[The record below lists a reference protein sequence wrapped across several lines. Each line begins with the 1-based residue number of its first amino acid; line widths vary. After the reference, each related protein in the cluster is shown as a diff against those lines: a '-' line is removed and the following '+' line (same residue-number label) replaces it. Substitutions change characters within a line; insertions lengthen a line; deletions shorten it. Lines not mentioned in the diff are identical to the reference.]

1 MNISLKIQNVNIF
14 LSELD
19 KLIKTKILLKKV
31 IMQQIVKFTVHEKEK
46 LVTFAIP
53 RQITK
58 NKIDIRLE
66 SNLNVNV
73 KIGARNKATIF
84 IHQQQQQQQ
93 NSIILINNNEPEN
106 EQIIVFKLKKTS
118 WIDQFKN
125 AINVNQGDSIE
136 NATCTDHIL
145 HSIAF
150 YWKCLFSI
158 LIPPSL
164 ILKGWPC
171 FIISLIMTCL
181 LANLIVNLIQVF
193 DCITNLSSSFLPQ
206 K

>member
-1 MNISLKIQNVNIF
+1 MN
-14 LSELD
+14 
-19 KLIKTKILLKKV
+19 
-31 IMQQIVKFTVHEKEK
+31 
-46 LVTFAIP
+46 
-53 RQITK
+53 
-58 NKIDIRLE
+58 
-66 SNLNVNV
+66 
-73 KIGARNKATIF
+73 
-84 IHQQQQQQQ
+84 
-93 NSIILINNNEPEN
+93 NNNEPEN

-136 NATCTDHIL
+136 NASCTDHIL

-193 DCITNLSSSFLPQ
+193 DCMSNLSSSFLPQ
-206 K
+206 KYFFYVYNY

>member
-1 MNISLKIQNVNIF
+1 
-14 LSELD
+14 
-19 KLIKTKILLKKV
+19 
-31 IMQQIVKFTVHEKEK
+31 MQQIVKFTLHEKEK

-58 NKIDIRLE
+58 NKIKIKLE
-66 SNLNVNV
+66 SNLNANV
-73 KIGARNKATIF
+73 RIGNRNTATIF
-84 IHQQQQQQQ
+84 IQ
-93 NSIILINNNEPEN
+93 NNNLTTKLNNNNNNNSNKNDYETN

-150 YWKCLFSI
+150 YWKCLF
-158 LIPPSL
+158 
-164 ILKGWPC
+164 
-171 FIISLIMTCL
+171 
-181 LANLIVNLIQVF
+181 QVHNYYYY
-193 DCITNLSSSFLPQ
+193 T
-206 K
+206 